1 MSTGHRQ
8 GRPRAVPQCTRSDR
22 WPVCSTTVA
31 PLATDIWLPMLL
43 GLATDPDSTTCGG
56 HWPTDE
62 SH

>member
-1 MSTGHRQ
+1 
-8 GRPRAVPQCTRSDR
+8 
-22 WPVCSTTVA
+22 
-31 PLATDIWLPMLL
+31 MLL